1 VLHHAEGDKIMY
13 KKNIRQNTISRHVRR
28 GLLAAAMLA
37 GVCTA
42 AAANAEA
49 AYPDRPITLVV
60 PAPPGGGVDTVGRV
74 LAQQLSLQL
83 NVSVIIENKT
93 GAGGVVG
100 ARYVKQAKPD
110 GYTLLLNA
118 NHQIVNPMIRPSA
131 GYDGI
136 KDFDAISIVGRVP
149 LGVVVSSKAPYKSIG
164 ELFAAAKAH
173 PGEISWAN
181 SSTGTAG
188 HLGVELLRSR
198 SGTETTLI
206 NYNGG
211 APALTAVM
219 GGQVT
224 AMVEPLTSVLPHVP
238 SGKIRVIAVTS
249 AQRVPQLP
257 DVPTVAESGLP
268 GFEMNSWYAVWAPR
282 DTPMAIRKKVADAVN
297 AAVHSKMFKE
307 RMEASAYQAE
317 GSNPEQAT
325 AFEIEQA
332 KGYQALVDK
341 VKIKVEE

>member
-1 VLHHAEGDKIMY
+1 MNNKTS
-13 KKNIRQNTISRHVRR
+13 RQDGGCQQLLSA
-28 GLLAAAMLA
+28 LLAVATAA
-37 GVCTA
+37 GVVA
-42 AAANAEA
+42 APMASAQT

-131 GYDGI
+131 GYDAI
-136 KDFDAISIVGRVP
+136 KDFEAISIVGRVP
-149 LGVVVSSKAPYKSIG
+149 LGVVVSSKAPYTSIG

-173 PGEISWAN
+173 PGDIAWAN

-188 HLGVELLRSR
+188 HLGTELLRSR
-198 SGTETTLI
+198 SGADTTLI

-268 GFEMNSWYAVWAPR
+268 GFEMNSWYAVWAPK

-297 AAVHSKMFKE
+297 AAVHSQMF
-307 RMEASAYQAE
+307 RDRLEASAYQPE
-317 GSNPEQAT
+317 GSSPEQAT